1 VNGERSIII
10 GGTTILGSTVAGS
23 IIGAGYGLISGL
35 VDQTAFTP
43 WLSLAG
49 GLLGALVGF
58 VSSGAGAAAYAVTS
72 ATSQSATSARLI
84 AALTTGA
91 VAAVVILLAAGSF
104 LVGAGLIST
113 AAGVTAA
120 VLAWV
125 AVPLIHRACERPSA
139 A

>member
-72 ATSQSATSARLI
+72 ARLI